1 MAVDSMVAG
10 GCIVSGSRVRRS
22 LLFSNVH
29 VHSYCRIDDSVVFP
43 QVEIGRHCRIR
54 RAVIDRRCMV
64 PPGTTIGYDHAE
76 DARRFN
82 VSPKGVVLVTPE
94 MLGQKVHHA

>member
-1 MAVDSMVAG
+1 MKAAGMAVIDVG
-10 GCIVSGSRVRRS
+10 RRLYRIGSRVRRS
-22 LLFSNVH
+22 LLFPTYTS
-29 VHSYCRIDDSVVFP
+29 SYCRIDDSVVFP
-43 QVEIGRHCRIR
+43 QVDIRRHCRIR

-82 VSPKGVVLVTPE
+82 VHPRVWFW
-94 MLGQKVHHA
+94 